1 MSISRSSDIWIERF
15 GRNKIDEVLLPSFFL
30 SLCVSQYSR

>member
-15 GRNKIDEVLLPSFFL
+15 GMGRECAAYVGDIENCTFDVDMK
-30 SLCVSQYSR
+30 